1 MSTHWIPLRP
11 PPEELEPSRWT
22 GEVCPK
28 TQDTE
33 KLPKPSQWAKDTFNF
48 KPNKIQQKVLDA
60 NSKRLI
66 LCCNRQWGKST
77 VIALKALHYA
87 MEHPKSVIVVVSR
100 TEKQGGELLA
110 RALDF
115 ASLLKLPKRRVPGY
129 THSILLPN
137 EAKIYAISHSTETA
151 PSRTADVLIFDEAAV
166 VSDAV
171 FSVTLPFVARTGGAV
186 WILSTPRGQVG
197 FFYNFWHDKDP
208 QWTRIFSTVEDCPE
222 IPKEFV
228 ELHRKGAPHL
238 FRQEFYCEFTPAPGS
253 LISRDRLQKMYDPT
267 LDARKLPPLPN
278 RRV

>member
-1 MSTHWIPLRP
+1 MRYHWKTV
-11 PPEELEPSRWT
+11 EPSQWT
-22 GEVCPK
+22 AEVCPK
-28 TQDTE
+28 TE
-33 KLPKPSQWAKDTFNF
+33 ALPSPAKWAREAFHFT
-48 KPNKIQQKVLDA
+48 PNRIQRTVLETK
-60 NSKRLI
+60 SKRLI

-77 VIALKALHYA
+77 VIAIKALHHA
-87 MEHPKSVIVVVSR
+87 LQHANATIVVVSR
-100 TEKQGGELLA
+100 TENQGGELIA
-110 RALDF
+110 RAKDF
-115 ASLLKLPKRRVPGY
+115 ASLLRIPDRRVPGY
-129 THSILLPN
+129 QHSVQLPN
-137 EAKIYAISHSTETA
+137 GSKIYAISHSTETA

-186 WILSTPRGQVG
+186 WMLSTPRGQVG

-253 LISRDRLQKMYDPT
+253 LISRDRLQQMFDPT
-267 LDARKLPPLPN
+267 LDARKLPPLPTK
-278 RRV
+278 RT